1 MPDSPQAPNTTKG
14 LHVDKLTVLG
24 LSIPV
29 AVGYVP
35 LGMVY
40 GFLAVQAGLPVWL
53 TVAASL
59 LVYAGASQFMMI
71 SMLGAG
77 LPIGAIA
84 MATFVINL
92 RHMFYGLSLLGRM
105 PSKPLARWYAIFG
118 LTDET
123 FSVLTTLPASHSAQQ
138 VVALTLLNQI
148 WWLTG
153 SLLGALIGEHA
164 QLQIVGLD
172 FALAALFAVL
182 ALEQWR
188 AGSTSAPLVVA
199 LGAYLLA
206 YWWMP
211 EQALALAIAGCVLAG
226 LLWPLQST
234 AAAKA
239 KND

>member
-1 MPDSPQAPNTTKG
+1 M
-14 LHVDKLTVLG
+14 
-24 LSIPV
+24 
-29 AVGYVP
+29 
-35 LGMVY
+35 
-40 GFLAVQAGLPVWL
+40 
-53 TVAASL
+53 
-59 LVYAGASQFMMI
+59 
-71 SMLGAG
+71 
-77 LPIGAIA
+77 
-84 MATFVINL
+84 
-92 RHMFYGLSLLGRM
+92 
-105 PSKPLARWYAIFG
+105 
-118 LTDET
+118 
-123 FSVLTTLPASHSAQQ
+123 
-138 VVALTLLNQI
+138 
-148 WWLTG
+148 
-153 SLLGALIGEHA
+153 
-164 QLQIVGLD
+164 GLD